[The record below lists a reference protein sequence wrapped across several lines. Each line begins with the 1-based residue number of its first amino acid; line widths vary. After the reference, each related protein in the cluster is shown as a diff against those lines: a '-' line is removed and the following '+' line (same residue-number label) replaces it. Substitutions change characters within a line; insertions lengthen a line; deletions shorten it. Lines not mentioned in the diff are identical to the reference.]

1 MRLRFSQATAFLAVV
16 CLASAARGQ
25 APISDAIIT
34 RLPAVDNSMSAVL
47 TRVGYYDAVDSNELL
62 TINTGTTTELTPA
75 ATPDGS
81 AGSGACTNGACGNGT
96 CGNGSGCGNSNG
108 CGCCNGSCAAC
119 NGCPTHGWTAW
130 SGLDSFKGI
139 ADGTGPSNFG
149 AVTGINYGTRL
160 GRFSDVTG
168 IGAQIGGSLGVYDLA
183 GRPTAATGNS
193 LSQGQT
199 QGFFTVGFFR
209 AANANTPWSAGLVHD
224 WMLNNNY
231 GVFGTSP
238 TISQWRGQVA
248 YVWNAR
254 NEFGVYGTLRDMGH
268 SEVANLG
275 APGAPIPTSLIFQSY
290 NQANFFWHHKW
301 EYGADS
307 RIWIGGVQNG
317 KLGTNGGSLGD
328 LILGANLTAPL
339 NDRWAVYG
347 NGQYMFPSAHPGPAA
362 SVESAWNLG
371 FGLVWYPRCNA
382 RTGNVAGN
390 CWTPYMPVA
399 NNSTFLT
406 DTNVTR

>member
-1 MRLRFSQATAFLAVV
+1 M
-16 CLASAARGQ
+16 
-25 APISDAIIT
+25 APSYYSIS
-34 RLPAVDNSMSAVL
+34 R
-47 TRVGYYDAVDSNELL
+47 YDAVSNNELL
-62 TINTGTTTELTPA
+62 TINAGTASLTP
-75 ATPDGS
+75 TTNCCSGCGSCGCGSGSCGS
-81 AGSGACTNGACGNGT
+81 AACDNGGCG
-96 CGNGSGCGNSNG
+96 CGSGCGS
-108 CGCCNGSCAAC
+108 CGDSQCTAC

-139 ADGTGPSNFG
+139 VDGTGQSNFG
-149 AVTGINYGTRL
+149 AVTGVNYGTRL
-160 GRFSDVTG
+160 GRFSDLTG
-168 IGAQIGGSLGVYDLA
+168 IGGQIGGSLGVYDLN
-183 GRPTAATGNS
+183 GRTTAAAGNS

-199 QGFFTVGFFR
+199 QGFLTVGLFR

-231 GVFGTSP
+231 GIFATSP

-275 APGAPIPTSLIFQSY
+275 TPGVPVPTSLIFQSY

-307 RIWIGGVQNG
+307 RFWLGGVQNS
-317 KLGTNGGSLGD
+317 KLGPNGGSLGQ
-328 LILGANLTAPL
+328 LILGTSFTAPL
-339 NDRWAVYG
+339 NDRWALYG

-371 FGLVWYPRCNA
+371 FGLVWYPGCNA
-382 RTGNVAGN
+382 RTRNVAGN